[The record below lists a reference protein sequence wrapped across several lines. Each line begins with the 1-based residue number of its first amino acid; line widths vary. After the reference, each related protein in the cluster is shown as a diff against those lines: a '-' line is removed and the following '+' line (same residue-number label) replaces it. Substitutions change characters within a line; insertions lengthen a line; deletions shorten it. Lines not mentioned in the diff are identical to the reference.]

1 MDGRGKESK
10 GILPLPQAWY
20 PYSVVKGVVEPM
32 EAFSPIEV
40 VKILL
45 RPSNLVCLLFTCVS
59 ILVFWV
65 VAMEDANTAFRWK
78 WVNPS

>member
-1 MDGRGKESK
+1 MEGEKESK

-32 EAFSPIEV
+32 KAFIPID
-40 VKILL
+40 
-45 RPSNLVCLLFTCVS
+45 LVCLLFTCVS

-65 VAMEDANTAFRWK
+65 VAVEDANTAFRWK